1 MNPNWLKRAQNQY
14 FGYISKTEKKFLKG
28 INFWDF
34 EKFNQNQKIDFL
46 QSVPNEPQTPE
57 TCPKTISRLYFKN
70 IIPGVFLTEESSGM
84 VRSIYDIS
92 HKSKILVQN

>member
-28 INFWDF
+28 IYFWDF

-46 QSVPNEPQTPE
+46 
-57 TCPKTISRLYFKN
+57 
-70 IIPGVFLTEESSGM
+70 
-84 VRSIYDIS
+84 
-92 HKSKILVQN
+92 